1 MKTSYNQIINKMN
14 YEVTVN
20 KSALQKM
27 LIIGMGIID

>member
-27 LIIGMGIID
+27 FIGMGIID